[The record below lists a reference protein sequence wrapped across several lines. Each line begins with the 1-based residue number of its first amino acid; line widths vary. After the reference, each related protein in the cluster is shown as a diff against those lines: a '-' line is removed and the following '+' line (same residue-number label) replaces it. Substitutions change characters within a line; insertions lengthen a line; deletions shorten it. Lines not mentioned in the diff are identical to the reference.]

1 MSSETSTEA
10 PARKSAAPFEAWQL
24 FTLAGLISAAIV
36 AFFASTQ
43 PPSARIFL
51 ILTIFALPGLIL
63 LGLSIVAF
71 VVSLFALLLLTVPVY
86 RLLSAVFLPQAKSQ
100 QGTWDGNGPEFMSPV
115 SPGPTGRR
123 HVEVKIID

>member
-1 MSSETSTEA
+1 MIQIVNYFGRFQTVKGRVT
-10 PARKSAAPFEAWQL
+10 
-24 FTLAGLISAAIV
+24 GLP
-36 AFFASTQ
+36 FFA
-43 PPSARIFL
+43 RL

-86 RLLSAVFLPQAKSQ
+86 RLLSALFLPQAKPQ

-123 HVEVKIID
+123 HVEVKIIE